1 MMHNCF
7 SPWWFSE
14 FVTFFPMDMSYFLM
28 GEAEEEPL

>member
-7 SPWWFSE
+7 SPSWFSE
-14 FVTFFPMDMSYFLM
+14 FATFFPMGMSYFLM